1 MFRKHYFFVMKLWEK
16 GIETDK
22 LIEQFTVGKDRELDL
37 LLARYDVIGSLAH
50 VTMLRSIGLLNEEE
64 LSSLRKELLVIYRLI
79 EEGDFRI
86 SDDVEDVHSQVE
98 LLLTLALGDTGKKIH
113 TARSRNDQVL
123 LDIKLFIR
131 EEIQQTVMLA
141 GNLSRILLLQS
152 EKYKNVLIPGFTH
165 LQVAMPS
172 SFGLWFAAY
181 AECLAEDLQVML
193 AAYRVA
199 DLNPLG
205 SGAGYGSSFPIDRR
219 LTTSLLGFED
229 MHYNVVNAQMSRGRT
244 ERMTSFGLSALA
256 ATISKLAGDVCLYAS
271 QNFGLLQLPDEFT
284 TGSSIMPHK
293 KNPDVFELIRAKCN
307 KIQALPG
314 EIEHIFLNLPSGY
327 FRDLQIIKESF
338 LPVFTEMKTCL
349 TIATYALERIIPV
362 ENTLEDDRYKYIFSV
377 EEVNRLVMEGTP
389 FRQAYREVAAQI
401 AGGAYSS
408 DHHVKHSHE
417 GSIGNLCNDRIAVK
431 IEKAIAQFQFERK
444 DKAIEKLLGSGI

>member
-16 GIETDK
+16 GIETDRR
-22 LIEQFTVGKDRELDL
+22 IEQFTVGKDRELDL

-50 VTMLRSIGLLNEEE
+50 VTMLRSIGLISEEE
-64 LSSLRKELLVIYRLI
+64 LSSLRTELQVVYWSI
-79 EEGDFRI
+79 EQGDFI
-86 SDDVEDVHSQVE
+86 IQEGVEDVHSQVE
-98 LLLTLALGDTGKKIH
+98 LLLTLKLGDTGKKIH

-131 EEIQQTVMLA
+131 DEIQQTVILA
-141 GNLSRILLLQS
+141 ENLSRILLSQS
-152 EKYKNVLIPGFTH
+152 EKYKEILMPGFTH

-181 AECLAEDLQVML
+181 AECLAEDLQGML

-205 SGAGYGSSFPIDRR
+205 SGAGYGSSFPINRQ
-219 LTTSLLGFED
+219 LTTRLLGFED

-244 ERMTSFGLSALA
+244 ERMTSFGLSSLA
-256 ATISKLAGDVCLYAS
+256 ATLAKMAGDVCLYAS

-307 KIQALPG
+307 KIQSLPG

-327 FRDLQIIKESF
+327 FRDMQIIKESF
-338 LPVFTEMKTCL
+338 LPVFSEMKSCL
-349 TIATYALERIIPV
+349 TTAAYALEKIIPV
-362 ENTLEDDRYKYIFSV
+362 ENTLEDNRYRYIFSV
-377 EEVNRLVMEGTP
+377 EEVNRLVMEGIP
-389 FRQAYREVAAQI
+389 FRQAYKEVAAKI
-401 AGGAYSS
+401 ADGSYTS
-408 DHHVKHSHE
+408 DHRVNHTHE

-431 IEKAIAQFQFERK
+431 IEKVVAQFQFERK
-444 DKAIEKLLGSGI
+444 DKAIEKLIRSGI

>member
-1 MFRKHYFFVMKLWEK
+1 MKLWEK
-16 GIETDK
+16 GIETDR

-50 VTMLRSIGLLNEEE
+50 VTMLRSIGLLNDEE
-64 LSSLRKELLVIYRLI
+64 LNSLRRELLVIYRSI
-79 EEGDFRI
+79 EQGDFTI
-86 SDDVEDVHSQVE
+86 IEGVEDVHSQVE
-98 LLLTLALGDTGKKIH
+98 LLLTLKLGDTGKKIH

-131 EEIQQTVMLA
+131 EEIHQTVMLA
-141 GNLSRILLLQS
+141 ENLSRILLSQS
-152 EKYKNVLIPGFTH
+152 EKYKQVLIPGFTH

-172 SFGLWFAAY
+172 SFGLWFASY
-181 AECLAEDLQVML
+181 AECLAEDLQMML

-205 SGAGYGSSFPIDRR
+205 SGAGYGSSFPIDRQ

-244 ERMTSFGLSALA
+244 ERMTSFGLSSLA
-256 ATISKLAGDVCLYAS
+256 ATLSKMAGDVCLYAS

-327 FRDLQIIKESF
+327 FRDMQIIKESF
-338 LPVFTEMKTCL
+338 LPVFSEMKTCL
-349 TIATYALERIIPV
+349 TIAAYAIEKIIPM
-362 ENTLEDDRYKYIFSV
+362 ENTLEDSRYKYIFSV
-377 EEVNRLVMEGTP
+377 EEVNRLVMEGIP
-389 FRQAYREVAAQI
+389 FRQAYKEVAAQI
-401 AGGAYSS
+401 AEGSYSS
-408 DHHVKHSHE
+408 EHNVKHTHE
-417 GSIGNLCNDRIAVK
+417 GSIGNLCNDRIALK
-431 IEKAIAQFQFERK
+431 IEKGIAQFQFERK
-444 DKAIEKLLGSGI
+444 VKAIEKLLRSGK

>member
-1 MFRKHYFFVMKLWEK
+1 MKLWEK
-16 GIETDK
+16 GIETDR

-37 LLARYDVIGSLAH
+37 LLAGYDVIGSLAH
-50 VTMLRSIGLLNEEE
+50 VSMLHSIGLLDD
-64 LSSLRKELLVIYRLI
+64 KELGLLRTELLGIYQSV
-79 EEGDFRI
+79 EKGDFVI
-86 SDDVEDVHSQVE
+86 GEGIEDVHSQVE
-98 LLLTLALGDTGKKIH
+98 LLLTLKLGDTGKKIH

-131 EEIQQTVMLA
+131 EEIQQVVMLA
-141 GNLSRILLLQS
+141 ENLSRILLHQS
-152 EKYKNVLIPGFTH
+152 EKYKDVLIPGFTH

-205 SGAGYGSSFPIDRR
+205 SGAGYGSSFPIDRQM
-219 LTTSLLGFED
+219 TTSLLGFED

-244 ERMTSFGLSALA
+244 ERITSSGLSCLA
-256 ATISKLAGDVCLYAS
+256 ATLSKLAGDVCLYAS
-271 QNFGLLQLPDEFT
+271 QNFGLLQIPDEFT

-307 KIQALPG
+307 KIQALPA
-314 EIEHIFLNLPSGY
+314 EIGYISLNLPSGY
-327 FRDLQIIKESF
+327 FRDMQIIKESF

-349 TIATYALERIIPV
+349 AIAAYALEKIIPV
-362 ENTLEDDRYKYIFSV
+362 DNTLDDDRYKYIFSV
-377 EEVNRLVMEGTP
+377 EEVNKLVQEGTP
-389 FRQAYREVAAQI
+389 FRKAYMDVAAQI
-401 AGGAYSS
+401 ADGSYSS
-408 DHHVKHSHE
+408 DRNIKHTHE
-417 GSIGNLCNDRIAVK
+417 GSIGNLCNDSIAQK
-431 IEKAIAQFQFERK
+431 IKKVVAQFQFERK
-444 DKAIEKLLGSGI
+444 DKAIEELLRKGI

>member
-1 MFRKHYFFVMKLWEK
+1 MKLWEK
-16 GIETDK
+16 GIETDR

-50 VTMLRSIGLLNEEE
+50 VSMLRSIGLLNEEE
-64 LSSLRKELLVIYRLI
+64 FISLRTGLQVIYSSI
-79 EEGDFRI
+79 EQGGFTI
-86 SDDVEDVHSQVE
+86 NDDVEDVHSQVE
-98 LLLTLALGDTGKKIH
+98 LMLTEKLGDTGKKIH

-141 GNLSRILLLQS
+141 GKLSRILLLQS
-152 EKYKNVLIPGFTH
+152 ERYKEVLIPGFTH

-172 SFGLWFAAY
+172 SFGLWFSAY

-205 SGAGYGSSFPIDRR
+205 SGAGYGSSFPVDRQ
-219 LTTSLLGFED
+219 LTTSLLGFAD

-244 ERMTSFGLSALA
+244 ERMTSFGLSSVA
-256 ATISKLAGDVCLYAS
+256 ATLSKLAGDVCLYAS
-271 QNFGLLQLPDEFT
+271 QNFGLLHLPDEFT

-307 KIQALPG
+307 KIQSLPG
-314 EIEHIFLNLPSGY
+314 EIDHILLNLPSGY
-327 FRDLQIIKESF
+327 FRDMQIIKESF
-338 LPVFTEMKTCL
+338 LPVFSEMKTCL
-349 TIATYALERIIPV
+349 AIAAYALEKIIPV
-362 ENTLEDDRYKYIFSV
+362 ENTLEDDRYRYIFSV

-389 FRQAYREVAAQI
+389 FRQAYKEVAAKI
-401 AGGAYSS
+401 AEGSYSS
-408 DHHVKHSHE
+408 ESTVKHTHI
-417 GSIGNLCNDRIAVK
+417 GSIGNLCNDRIADK
-431 IEKAIAQFQFERK
+431 IDTAISLFQFERK
-444 DKAIEKLLGSGI
+444 DKAIEKLLGNGI

>member
-1 MFRKHYFFVMKLWEK
+1 MKLWEK
-16 GIETDK
+16 GIETDR

-50 VTMLRSIGLLNEEE
+50 VTMLRSIGLLNEDE
-64 LSSLRKELLVIYRLI
+64 LRSLRKELLGIYQSVEQGTFSI
-79 EEGDFRI
+79 SEG
-86 SDDVEDVHSQVE
+86 VEDVHSQVE
-98 LLLTLALGDTGKKIH
+98 LLLTLKLGDTGKKIH

-141 GNLSRILLLQS
+141 ENFSRILLSQS
-152 EKYKNVLIPGFTH
+152 EKYKQVLIPGFTH

-205 SGAGYGSSFPIDRR
+205 SGAGYGSSFPIDRQM
-219 LTTSLLGFED
+219 TTDLLGFEN

-244 ERMTSFGLSALA
+244 ERITSFALSSLA
-256 ATISKLAGDVCLYAS
+256 ATISKMAGDVCLFVS
-271 QNFGLLQLPDEFT
+271 QNFGLLKLPDEFT

-293 KNPDVFELIRAKCN
+293 KNPDIFELLRAKCN

-314 EIEHIFLNLPSGY
+314 EIEHILLNLPSGY

-338 LPVFTEMKTCL
+338 LPVFSEMKTCL
-349 TIATYALERIIPV
+349 TMAAYTIEKIIPV
-362 ENTLEDDRYKYIFSV
+362 ENTLEDSRYRYIFSV
-377 EEVNRLVMEGTP
+377 EEVNRLVMEGIL
-389 FRQAYREVAAQI
+389 FRQAYQVVAA
-401 AGGAYSS
+401 
-408 DHHVKHSHE
+408 
-417 GSIGNLCNDRIAVK
+417 
-431 IEKAIAQFQFERK
+431 
-444 DKAIEKLLGSGI
+444 

>member
-1 MFRKHYFFVMKLWEK
+1 MKLWEK
-16 GIETDK
+16 GIETDR

-37 LLARYDVIGSLAH
+37 LLAGYDVIGSLAH
-50 VTMLRSIGLLNEEE
+50 VTMLRSIGLLTDEE
-64 LSSLRKELLVIYRLI
+64 LNLLRTELQVIYRSVEQGGFMI
-79 EEGDFRI
+79 GDG
-86 SDDVEDVHSQVE
+86 VEDVHSQVE
-98 LLLTLALGDTGKKIH
+98 LLLTQKLGDTGKKIH

-141 GNLSRILLLQS
+141 VNLSRILLSQS
-152 EKYKNVLIPGFTH
+152 EKYKHILIPGFTH

-172 SFGLWFAAY
+172 SFGLWFGAW

-205 SGAGYGSSFPIDRR
+205 SGAGYGSSFPIDRQ
-219 LTTSLLGFED
+219 LTTELLGFED

-244 ERMTSFGLSALA
+244 ERLASFGLSSLA
-256 ATISKLAGDVCLYAS
+256 ATLSRLAGDVCLYTS
-271 QNFGLLQLPDEFT
+271 QNFGLLQLPEEFT

-314 EIEHIFLNLPSGY
+314 EIEHILVNLPSGY
-327 FRDLQIIKESF
+327 FRDMQVIKESF
-338 LPVFTEMKTCL
+338 LPVFSEMKTCL
-349 TIATYALERIIPV
+349 TIAAYALEKIIP
-362 ENTLEDDRYKYIFSV
+362 LEDTLDDNRYKYIFSV
-377 EEVNRLVMEGTP
+377 EEVNKLVMEGTP
-389 FRQAYREVAAQI
+389 FRQAYRDVAAQI
-401 AGGAYSS
+401 ANGSFDS
-408 DHHVKHSHE
+408 DRKVKHTHD
-417 GSIGNLCNDRIAVK
+417 GSIGNLCNDRIALK
-431 IEKAIAQFQFERK
+431 IENVVAQFHFDRK
-444 DKAIEKLLGSGI
+444 DKAIENLLRSGI